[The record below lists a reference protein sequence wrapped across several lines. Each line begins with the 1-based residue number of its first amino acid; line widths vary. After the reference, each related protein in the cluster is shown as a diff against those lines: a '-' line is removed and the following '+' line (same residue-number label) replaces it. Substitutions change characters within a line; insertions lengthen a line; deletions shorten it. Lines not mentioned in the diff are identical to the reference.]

1 MAFTYGACIGK
12 DTKKIETLKK
22 TGCDFRQVNHTRIS
36 VEYLS
41 TIETKIN
48 T

>member
-12 DTKKIETLKK
+12 DAKKIKILKK
-22 TGCDFRQVNHTRIS
+22 TGCDFRKVNHTRIS

-41 TIETKIN
+41 TIEAKIN